1 MITSK
6 QAAKVIYKM
15 LAHLIAQSDW
25 DDGNT
30 ALQIRALFTTI
41 CIICGMDADTSSC
54 DYLLNL
60 IYKNLSIGGATVDY
74 GKFENFMLVLIV

>member
-6 QAAKVIYKM
+6 QAAKVIYKR
-15 LAHLIAQSDW
+15 LVYLIAQSDW

-41 CIICGMDADTSSC
+41 CIICGVDADTPSC

-74 GKFENFMLVLIV
+74 GKFENFFLELLV